1 MKILTDLVF
10 SPKWM
15 FVWVLLN
22 GAIAL
27 GWAYG
32 TLPEHFAKFCL
43 YAAMLVLAGRLW
55 GFASGYK
62 KQSELLALVI
72 DANRSLAN
80 TMMEMAEAIEQPRDD
95 GTACREEE

>member
-15 FVWVLLN
+15 FVWLLLN

-32 TLPEHFAKFCL
+32 TLPEHFTKFCL
-43 YAAMLVLAGRLW
+43 YAAMLALAGRLW

-62 KQSELLALVI
+62 KQSELLEIVI

-80 TMMEMAEAIEQPRDD
+80 TMMEMAKTIDPPRDD
-95 GTACREEE
+95 DTANREE

>member
-1 MKILTDLVF
+1 MKTITDLVF

-22 GAIAL
+22 SAIAL

-32 TLPEHFAKFCL
+32 TLPEHFTKFCL

-62 KQSELLALVI
+62 KHNELLDIVVKANHGLAAALK
-72 DANRSLAN
+72 
-80 TMMEMAEAIEQPRDD
+80 EACEPDEPPHDD
-95 GTACREEE
+95 GTACREE

>member
-1 MKILTDLVF
+1 MKTLTEIVF

-15 FVWVLLN
+15 FVWLLLN

-32 TLPEHFAKFCL
+32 TVPEHFTKFCL
-43 YAAMLVLAGRLW
+43 YTAMIALAGRLW

-62 KQSELLALVI
+62 KQSELLETVI
-72 DANRSLAN
+72 GAQSRIRQS
-80 TMMEMAEAIEQPRDD
+80 T
-95 GTACREEE
+95 CRRCG